1 MKRLMMIVWLLTLVS
16 ANLFAQKKE
25 TLSHEETVAYA
36 KYLVE
41 NKQLFLREPAE
52 KLFYNLETAG
62 FPIEHMSTV
71 SAGPWGEERT
81 RGVIFYNYPSSIIDS
96 DNPTV
101 VILEVKLDMDFNE
114 HDFWRSLPDEGW
126 MECIMEKTKH
136 YLVNDIICKVTKIY
150 PEDSPLVKEMY
161 KMTH

>member
-1 MKRLMMIVWLLTLVS
+1 MKRLMMIVWLLALVS
-16 ANLFAQKKE
+16 TNLFAQKRK
-25 TLSHEETVAYA
+25 TLSYVETVAYA

-41 NKQLFLREPAE
+41 NKRLFLREPAE

-81 RGVIFYNYPSSIIDS
+81 RGVIFYNYPSSVIDS

-161 KMTH
+161 KLTH

>member
-1 MKRLMMIVWLLTLVS
+1 MKRLMMIVWLLALVS
-16 ANLFAQKKE
+16 TNLFAQGKK
-25 TLSHEETVAYA
+25 TLLHEKAIKYA
-36 KYLVE
+36 KNLVE
-41 NKQLFLREPAE
+41 NKQAYLHEPAD
-52 KLFYNLETAG
+52 KLFHYLETAG

-81 RGVIFYNYPSSIIDS
+81 RGVIFYNYPSSVIDS

-150 PEDSPLVKEMY
+150 PEDSPVVKEMY

>member
-1 MKRLMMIVWLLTLVS
+1 MKRLMMIVWLLALVS
-16 ANLFAQKKE
+16 TNLFAQKRK
-25 TLSHEETVAYA
+25 TLSYVETVAYA

-41 NKQLFLREPAE
+41 NKRLFLREPAE

-62 FPIEHMSTV
+62 FPIKHMSTV
-71 SAGPWGEERT
+71 SAGLWGEERT
-81 RGVIFYNYPSSIIDS
+81 RGVIFYDYSSSDIDS
-96 DNPTV
+96 QNPTV

-150 PEDSPLVKEMY
+150 PEDSPVVKEMY